1 MQAIHQSVNRLA
13 IVRSDIQ
20 ELITILAETPVD
32 SQIQSV
38 VEKILEKAKK
48 LSTFTVTDP
57 KDTKKAVESIEKK
70 FKQFLA
76 NRKKLKNSRIM

>member
-1 MQAIHQSVNRLA
+1 MQAIHKAANGLA
-13 IVRSDIQ
+13 KVRFGIQ
-20 ELITILAETPVD
+20 ELITVLAETPVD
-32 SQIQSV
+32 CHIQSA

-70 FKQFLA
+70 FKQFLV